1 MAGRDWL
8 ARALSVVALVAGCG
22 GGGAQ
27 APSGG
32 VTAGGSVASPGGAGS
47 GGAGGAGIDAGGGG
61 SGPDGAADA
70 DDPDPTFTADERAA
84 LMKLHYDDSA
94 PPADPSNHVAD
105 DPAARLFG
113 QRLFFDPSLSGQL
126 LEGDNDGTIA
136 TLGTKGE
143 AGRVSCSGCHLPAS
157 GYVDTRSPHHQVSL
171 AAQWTLRRTPT
182 LLEVAFAPLY
192 NWDGRRDAI
201 WNQALGVMEGNR
213 EFNSSR
219 LFVAEQLFTQH
230 KAEYEAIFGA
240 MPSLNDA
247 TRFPLLTPETTG
259 CVEVVTPMGSTFAC
273 RGVPGD
279 HADYDGM
286 QPADQALVSQ
296 VAANAAKAIAA
307 YVRQLRCGAGRFDQW
322 LDGDA
327 TALSRAEQ
335 RGAELFVGRGSCV
348 GCHAGPRLTDEAF
361 HNVGLSPA
369 VVAVAIEDDNDQ
381 GAATGIAAALV
392 DPASTAGALS
402 DGDRHALPAAV
413 TPQMEGAFRTPTLRC
428 AANHPSFMH
437 TAQLTAL
444 DQVVAFFD
452 RGGDRPGGYPGM
464 NELAPLGLSDREQA
478 DLVAFMNALAG
489 PGPAAELRVPP
500 P

>member
-1 MAGRDWL
+1 MA
-8 ARALSVVALVAGCG
+8 ARKTPAPALSIVVLAVLAAGCG
-22 GGGAQ
+22 GGASAA
-27 APSGG
+27 APDGG
-32 VTAGGSVASPGGAGS
+32 RAGGGNGRGGNGGAGVPIIDAGAGVEAS
-47 GGAGGAGIDAGGGG
+47 GGAG
-61 SGPDGAADA
+61 A
-70 DDPDPTFTADERAA
+70 DDPDPTFTAAERAA
-84 LMKLHYDDSA
+84 LMTLRYDDGP
-94 PPADPSNHVAD
+94 PPADPSNRVAD
-105 DPAARLFG
+105 DPVARLFG
-113 QRLFFDPSLSGQL
+113 QRLFFDPSLSGRL

-136 TLGTKGE
+136 TLGVKGE
-143 AGRVSCSGCHLPAS
+143 AGRVSCAGCHLPSS

-201 WNQALGVMEGNR
+201 WNQALGVMESNK

-219 LFVAEQLFTQH
+219 LFIAERLFAQH

-240 MPSLNDA
+240 MPPLDDA
-247 TRFPLLTPETTG
+247 TRFPPLAPETTG
-259 CVEVVTPMGSTFAC
+259 CTEVATAMGSTFTC
-273 RGVPGD
+273 RGLPGD

-307 YVRQLRCGAGRFDQW
+307 YVRQLRCGAGRLDQW

-327 TALSRAEQ
+327 AALSRAEQ
-335 RGAELFVGRGSCV
+335 RGAALFVGRGGCV
-348 GCHAGPRLTDEAF
+348 SCHAGPRLTDEVF

-369 VVAVAIEDDNDQ
+369 VVAVAIEDDNDR
-381 GAATGIAAALV
+381 GAATGIAAALA
-392 DPASTAGALS
+392 DPTSTAGVLS

-413 TPQMEGAFRTPTLRC
+413 TSQMEGAFRTPTLRC
-428 AANHPSFMH
+428 AADHPSFMH
-437 TAQLTAL
+437 TGQLTAL

-452 RGGDRPGGYPGM
+452 RGGDRAGGYPGM

-478 DLVAFMNALAG
+478 DLIAFMRALAG
-489 PGPAAELRVPP
+489 PGPAAELRMAP
-500 P
+500 

>member
-1 MAGRDWL
+1 MAARSTLAARNTL
-8 ARALSVVALVAGCG
+8 ARALGIVALVAGCG
-22 GGGAQ
+22 SRDGAVR
-27 APSGG
+27 PDG
-32 VTAGGSVASPGGAGS
+32 
-47 GGAGGAGIDAGGGG
+47 GGAGGGANGGAGVASIDAGVAESDTGGG
-61 SGPDGAADA
+61 ADA

-84 LMKLHYDDSA
+84 LMKLRYDDGA
-94 PPADPSNHVAD
+94 PLPDPSNHVAD

-136 TLGTKGE
+136 TLGTKGQ
-143 AGRVSCSGCHLPAS
+143 AGRVSCSGCHLPSS

-201 WNQALGVMEGNR
+201 WNQALGVMESNK

-219 LFVAEQLFTQH
+219 LFIAEQLFTQH

-240 MPSLNDA
+240 LPPLDDA
-247 TRFPLLTPETTG
+247 TRFPPLAPETAG
-259 CVEVVTPMGSTFAC
+259 CVEVATAMGSTFMC
-273 RGVPGD
+273 RGLPGD

-296 VAANAAKAIAA
+296 AAANAAKAIEA

-327 TALSRAEQ
+327 AALSRAEQ
-335 RGAELFVGRGSCV
+335 RGAALFVGRGGCV
-348 GCHAGPRLTDEAF
+348 SCHAGPRLTDEAF

-369 VVAVAIEDDNDQ
+369 IVAVAIEDDNDR
-381 GAATGIAAALV
+381 GAATGIAAALA
-392 DPASTAGALS
+392 DPTSTTGVLS

-428 AANHPSFMH
+428 AADHPSFMH
-437 TAQLTAL
+437 TAQLTTL
-444 DQVVAFFD
+444 DQVMAFFD
-452 RGGDRPGGYPGM
+452 RGGDRPGGYPGT
-464 NELAPLGLSDREQA
+464 NELAPLGLSDRERA
-478 DLVAFMNALAG
+478 DVVAFMNALAG